1 MRHTASVNPRLSV
14 IVPVGP
20 GDDAWRALLPQLAG
34 LPVDAE
40 LRLVACRAGDAA
52 HDALA
57 AAEGLPADRAWLL
70 TPRGRATQMNAGAR
84 ASRGDWLWFLHAD
97 SRFDDARAAV
107 AALRRTAARDPAAIG
122 YFDLRFA
129 ADGPAAT
136 AINTA
141 GAWIRSRWLR
151 LPFGDQGLF
160 LARSTFERLGGFDE
174 SLPAAEDHA
183 LVWTARRAG
192 VPLRAAGASI
202 RTSARRYAEHGWWRT
217 TARHLALTWRQAQVF
232 SRAPDGPR

>member
-1 MRHTASVNPRLSV
+1 MRHTGNVNPRLSV
-14 IVPVGP
+14 VVPVGP
-20 GDDAWRALLPQLAG
+20 GDGAWRALLPQLAG
-34 LPVDAE
+34 LPGDAQ
-40 LRLVACRAGDAA
+40 LRLVACRERDAV
-52 HDALA
+52 HDVLA
-57 AAEGLPADRAWLL
+57 ATEGLPADRAWLL
-70 TPRGRATQMNAGAR
+70 ADRGRATQMNAGAR

-97 SRFDDARAAV
+97 SRFDDTH
-107 AALRRTAARDPAAIG
+107 AALAALQRTASRNPAAIG

-136 AINTA
+136 VVNAA

-174 SLPAAEDHA
+174 GLPAAEDHA
-183 LVWTARRAG
+183 LVWAARRAG
-192 VPLRAAGASI
+192 VPLCPAGASI

-217 TARHLALTWRQAQVF
+217 TARHLALTWRQAQAF